1 MSDRPLVLD
10 ASILVKAISIEPL
23 TDQARALMASRRR
36 FLAPDLMPIELGNVL
51 WKKVQRGAMSA
62 EQAMAAQRGIATLA
76 PVRILASGP
85 YQPRALAIAL
95 NHGRSFHDSLYLA
108 VAETEG
114 GIFMTA
120 DERLVNAM
128 AETPLAPF
136 LCWLGAF

>member
-10 ASILVKAISIEPL
+10 ASILVKAISIKPL

-51 WKKVQRGAMSA
+51 SEEGPAGRHERGTGHGGPARHRHPGPCPDS
-62 EQAMAAQRGIATLA
+62 
-76 PVRILASGP
+76 ASGP

-120 DERLVNAM
+120 R
-128 AETPLAPF
+128 
-136 LCWLGAF
+136 